1 MTLNNRLK
9 LIKNNSIY
17 FFVPIFFL
25 TLYVGK
31 FLLLPLFF
39 SLFIFIILKSLSK
52 KISLIK
58 FLNFS
63 LNYKYCF
70 ILVSII
76 LIFLIYFFGVLLKS
90 NIEKV
95 TANTNLYQANLNII
109 FKFIQSSK
117 LSLLP
122 ISFNDLIDNINFAKI
137 FSNILNSLTN
147 IAGNLSLVVLYLI
160 FLVIEEK
167 FFIHKISKLSNN
179 KATKNILSKIN
190 LQIFNYFQLKTFTSF
205 LTGILTFFTLFL
217 FKNDLAIFFGILSFI
232 LNFIPFIG
240 SMISILIPFIFSMIQ
255 FLDFFQ
261 SFIVFI
267 LLFLVQIFIGNFVEP
282 KLMGKSLNLSPII
295 MLITLSIM
303 SKLWGISGMF
313 LSIPILVILLII
325 FSNFKETKKIAVFLS
340 EKGQIS

>member
-1 MTLNNRLK
+1 MV
-9 LIKNNSIY
+9 KNNSIY

-58 FLNFS
+58 FFDIG

-70 ILVSII
+70 VLVSII
-76 LIFLIYFFGVLLKS
+76 LIFLMYFIGILLKS

-95 TANTNLYQANLNII
+95 TANSNLYQANLNII
-109 FKFIQSSK
+109 FNFVQNSK
-117 LSLLP
+117 LNLFP
-122 ISFNDLIDNINFAKI
+122 VSFNELIDNINFAKI
-137 FSNILNSLTN
+137 FANILNSLTN

-167 FFIHKISKLSNN
+167 FFIHKISRLSNN
-179 KATKNILSKIN
+179 KFTKDILSKIN

-205 LTGILTFFTLFL
+205 LTGILTFCTLFL
-217 FKNDLAIFFGILSFI
+217 FENDLAIFFGILSFI

-240 SMISILIPFIFSMIQ
+240 SIVSILIPFIFSMIQ

-261 SFIVFI
+261 SFMVFI
-267 LLFLVQIFIGNFVEP
+267 LLFFIQIFIGNFIEP
-282 KLMGKSLNLSPII
+282 KLMGKSLNLSPVI

-303 SKLWGISGMF
+303 GKLWGISGMF

>member
-1 MTLNNRLK
+1 MTLNN
-9 LIKNNSIY
+9 NIY

-58 FLNFS
+58 FLNIS
-63 LNYKYCF
+63 ISYKYCF

-76 LIFLIYFFGVLLKS
+76 LIFLMYFFGVLLKS

-95 TANTNLYQANLNII
+95 TANTYLYQANLNII
-109 FKFIQSSK
+109 FKFIQGSK

-147 IAGNLSLVVLYLI
+147 VAGNLSLVVLYLI

-217 FKNDLAIFFGILSFI
+217 FENDLAIFFGILSFV

>member
-1 MTLNNRLK
+1 MTLNN
-9 LIKNNSIY
+9 NIY

-58 FLNFS
+58 FLNIS
-63 LNYKYCF
+63 LSYKYCF

-76 LIFLIYFFGVLLKS
+76 LIFLMYFFGVLLKS

-95 TANTNLYQANLNII
+95 TANTYLYQANLNII

-147 IAGNLSLVVLYLI
+147 VAGNLSLVVLYLI

-217 FKNDLAIFFGILSFI
+217 FENDLAIFFGILSFV